1 MLKKIIVGTAF
12 LAVASPVFAA
22 QPSTYNWTGYYLG
35 AQVGDSS
42 VRDNIHDEEIGSGA
56 SDYHSHFNL
65 QGVTGGIFTG
75 YNFQHDMWLIGVEA
89 DAELSGIDGD
99 NSRWPFGTDMTTK
112 ITSQGSLRGRLG
124 YVYDTN
130 LFYITGGVAVGEIK
144 TDYYD
149 TGSRHDS
156 NENTKTGWTLGGGF
170 EHAFTPKWTVRFEYR
185 YTDFGRITD
194 STITTDPGWM
204 EHNDLIAHTVR
215 VGIAYKF

>member
-1 MLKKIIVGTAF
+1 MIKQIILGTAF
-12 LAVASPVFAA
+12 LAAASPVFAA
-22 QPSTYNWTGYYLG
+22 QTTTYNWTGYYLG
-35 AQVGDSS
+35 GQVGYSSTKDYIHDSS
-42 VRDNIHDEEIGSGA
+42 MVTGN
-56 SDYHSHFNL
+56 SDYNDHFTL
-65 QGVTGGIFTG
+65 RGLTGGIFTG
-75 YNFQHDMWLIGVEA
+75 YNFQHDMWLFGVEA
-89 DAELSGIDGD
+89 DGELSGIDGD
-99 NSRWPFGTDMTTK
+99 NSAWRFGTDMTAK

-124 YVYDTN
+124 YVYDTS
-130 LFYITGGVAVGEIK
+130 LFYITGGVAVGQIK

-194 STITTDPGWM
+194 STITTDPGWL
-204 EHNDLIAHTVR
+204 EHNDLTDHTVR